1 MSSNFT
7 SFLDPASV
15 SSYIH
20 ETPRKVPGLA
30 DLHTMTT
37 LLLGEQAPGAAHML
51 VVGAGG
57 GLEIRAMAEARPD
70 WRFTGIDPSPA
81 MLELARQTISACA
94 ERTRLVPLGA
104 KPSNRGTVRGLHT
117 GAIAP

>member
-1 MSSNFT
+1 
-7 SFLDPASV
+7 
-15 SSYIH
+15 
-20 ETPRKVPGLA
+20 
-30 DLHTMTT
+30 
-37 LLLGEQAPGAAHML
+37 ML